1 MNSNSTKRTRSQ
13 TPELQMS
20 FKTYILK
27 LMRHV
32 NREMKLG
39 SETLKELDNF
49 LAHMIDLLETEIRSL
64 NDLKPQKTLN
74 TEQLEKAVKLC
85 LPGSLAQA
93 STEYAKLAV
102 RTYFEEIRLE

>member
-13 TPELQMS
+13 TPELQLS
-20 FKTYILK
+20 FKESILK
-27 LMRHV
+27 VMRHV
-32 NREMKLG
+32 NPKMKLG

-74 TEQLEKAVKLC
+74 PELLEKAVKLC
-85 LPGSLAQA
+85 FPGSLAQA
-93 STEYAKLAV
+93 SNEFAKLAL
-102 RTYFEEIRLE
+102 RAYIEDIYN